1 MLILLVGAL
10 VAGGEISRAT
20 ARMELVRAG
29 MCMANHDPRNL
40 WTLEAIMAK
49 VERALADGAAH
60 PRTAPETREAAHG

>member
-1 MLILLVGAL
+1 M
-10 VAGGEISRAT
+10 

-40 WTLEAIMAK
+40 WTLEAIVAK

-60 PRTAPETREAAHG
+60 PRTAPEPREAVHG